1 MSRQTNGTAYCNWV
15 AFSKGV
21 HDTLK
26 EVPTIAADGLEVTE
40 SDFRWEYAV
49 KKLTTMVFEPTG
61 GIRGYHFFDI
71 DAANDLVRSEL
82 ERRKSMK
89 EKHKNV

>member
-21 HDTLK
+21 HGILK
-26 EVPTIAADGLEVTE
+26 EVPTIAADGLEVDQN
-40 SDFRWEYAV
+40 DFRWEYTA
-49 KKLTTMVFEPTG
+49 KKLIGMVFEPTD

-71 DAANDLVRSEL
+71 DAANDLIRSEL
-82 ERRKSMK
+82 IRRKGQ
-89 EKHKNV
+89 EKK

>member
-15 AFSKGV
+15 AFSKAV

-40 SDFRWEYAV
+40 SDFRWEYTA
-49 KKLTTMVFEPTG
+49 KKLVGMIFEPTG
-61 GIRGYHFFDI
+61 GIRGYSFFDI
-71 DAANDLVRSEL
+71 DAANDLIRSEL
-82 ERRKSMK
+82 ARRKIQ
-89 EKHKNV
+89 EKK

>member
-21 HDTLK
+21 HGILM
-26 EVPTIAADGLEVTE
+26 EVPSEAPKT
-40 SDFRWEYAV
+40 DFRWAYAV
-49 KKLTTMVFEPTG
+49 KKLTAMVFEPTD

-71 DAANDLVRSEL
+71 DAANDLIRSEL
-82 ERRKSMK
+82 ARRKKS
-89 EKHKNV
+89 E

>member
-15 AFSKGV
+15 AFSKAV

-40 SDFRWEYAV
+40 SDFRWDYAA
-49 KKLTTMVFEPTG
+49 KKLVAMVFEPKG
-61 GIRGYHFFDI
+61 GVRGYHLFDK
-71 DAANDLVRSEL
+71 DLANDVIRSEL
-82 ERRKSMK
+82 ERRKKS
-89 EKHKNV
+89 E

>member
-15 AFSKGV
+15 AFSKAV

-26 EVPTIAADGLEVTE
+26 EIPTIAADGLEVTA
-40 SDFRWEYAV
+40 SDFRWAYAV
-49 KKLTTMVFEPTG
+49 KKLTAMVFEPTD

-71 DAANDLVRSEL
+71 DAANDLIRSEL
-82 ERRKSMK
+82 ARRKKS
-89 EKHKNV
+89 E

>member
-15 AFSKGV
+15 AFSKAV

-40 SDFRWEYAV
+40 SDFRWEYAA
-49 KKLTTMVFEPTG
+49 KKLVAMVFEPTG
-61 GIRGYHFFDI
+61 GTRGYHFFDE
-71 DAANDLVRSEL
+71 DAANELIRSEL
-82 ERRKSMK
+82 ERRKK
-89 EKHKNV
+89 QDK

>member
-15 AFSKGV
+15 AFSKAV

-26 EVPTIAADGLEVTE
+26 EVPTIAADGLEVTKN
-40 SDFRWEYAV
+40 DFRWEYTA
-49 KKLTTMVFEPTG
+49 KKLMGMVFEPTG

-71 DAANDLVRSEL
+71 DAANDLIRAEL
-82 ERRKSMK
+82 IRRKTKRKDEMDK
-89 EKHKNV
+89 

>member
-15 AFSKGV
+15 AFSKAV

-26 EVPTIAADGLEVTE
+26 EVPTIAADGLEVDQN
-40 SDFRWEYAV
+40 DFRWEYTA
-49 KKLTTMVFEPTG
+49 KKLIGMVFEPTD

-71 DAANDLVRSEL
+71 DAANDLIRSEL
-82 ERRKSMK
+82 ARRKIQ
-89 EKHKNV
+89 EKK

>member
-15 AFSKGV
+15 AFSKAV

-40 SDFRWEYAV
+40 SDFRWEYAA
-49 KKLTTMVFEPTG
+49 KKLVAMVFEPTG
-61 GIRGYHFFDI
+61 GTRGYHFFDE
-71 DAANDLVRSEL
+71 DAANELIRSEL
-82 ERRKSMK
+82 ERRKVI
-89 EKHKNV
+89 EKK

>member
-15 AFSKGV
+15 AFSKAV

-40 SDFRWEYAV
+40 SDFRWGYTV
-49 KKLTTMVFEPTG
+49 KKLVGMVFEPAG
-61 GIRGYHFFDI
+61 GNCGYHLFDKGLA
-71 DAANDLVRSEL
+71 DDLIRSEL
-82 ERRKSMK
+82 ARRKTK
-89 EKHKNV
+89 EKK

>member
-21 HDTLK
+21 HSLLK
-26 EVPTIAADGLEVTE
+26 EVPTLAADGLEVTE
-40 SDFRWEYAV
+40 TDFRWDYAV
-49 KKLTTMVFEPTG
+49 KRLVGMVFEPTG

-71 DAANDLVRSEL
+71 DAANDLIRSEL
-82 ERRKSMK
+82 ARRKAQESK
-89 EKHKNV
+89 